1 MKNSTAGYLFILLLV
16 LISCQNNSESKHQS
30 ALREIAL
37 YFESE
42 IQTLEKSDL
51 TLTKKLIHKGTAE
64 TIQIDHPDWS
74 KELVPFTE
82 TIANQ
87 PAQKYLEIMTTP

>member
-51 TLTKKLIHKGTAE
+51 TLPKKLIHTGPGE
-64 TIQIDHPDWS
+64 TIHCEHPYWS
-74 KELVPFTE
+74 KDLVP
-82 TIANQ
+82 
-87 PAQKYLEIMTTP
+87 